1 MKNNKIGIIVGST
14 REGRKSIEVA
24 EWFLNKAQAAA
35 PSDISFEV
43 IDLLQFPLPFFG
55 EPDQFNMIEPFE
67 ETIRN
72 YDAFVFVTPEYNHS
86 IPGVLKN
93 ALDFAYQ
100 DWNNKTAGIITYGFG
115 ANGARAAEHLR
126 GILGALGVADVKTH
140 ILLSLFDDVV
150 DQKIQPRS
158 LHDKN
163 IDLMI
168 QDLLFR
174 LCSTRD
180 K

>member
-1 MKNNKIGIIVGST
+1 MKKIGIIVGST

-24 EWFLNKAQAAA
+24 EWFLKKAQAAS
-35 PSDISFEV
+35 PSKISFGIV
-43 IDLLQFPLPFFG
+43 DLLQFPLPFFG
-55 EPDQFNMIEPFE
+55 EPDRFGMIQSFE
-67 ETIRN
+67 EAIRG
-72 YDAFVFVTPEYNHS
+72 YDGFVFVTPEYNHS
-86 IPGVLKN
+86 ITGVLKN

-140 ILLSLFDDVV
+140 ILLSLFDDVAE
-150 DQKIQPRS
+150 QKIQPRS

-163 IDLMI
+163 INLMI
-168 QDLLFR
+168 QELLFR
-174 LCSTRD
+174 LGETN
-180 K
+180 